1 MAYASDTHIPHAA
14 PQNILVRAWHGFAT
28 FMITMMENDRRLKQ
42 IEALQAMS
50 DAQLKERGLRR
61 EQIVNYV
68 FRQYMGH

>member
-1 MAYASDTHIPHAA
+1 MAYASDTYIQHASSS
-14 PQNILVRAWHGFAT
+14 NIFVRAWRGVAGF
-28 FMITMMENDRRLKQ
+28 MVRLMENDRRLKQ

-50 DAQLKERGLRR
+50 DAQLAERGLRR